1 MRELSIMF
9 TPDYLRQEVLDD
21 TNVEISSDGCYL
33 GIKLSKYDNDDNYLL
48 NRALLSKLTSKRL
61 PEHINTKGLSRLIN
75 YYYQPGVFVFNEDT
89 ITMNGENV
97 FEIVY
102 SSIEDHCLDGLDRVT
117 IICSKGSVNILVD
130 RDAAITNKIGK
141 WLIDYMV
148 KRLGEDVVINSQF
161 FSDYWLQK

>member
-1 MRELSIMF
+1 MRELIVKF
-9 TPDYLRQEVLDD
+9 TPDYLRQEVLDNN
-21 TNVEISSDGCYL
+21 NVEVSSGGSYL
-33 GIKLSKYDNDDNYLL
+33 GMKLSRYDDNDKYLL
-48 NRALLSKLTSKRL
+48 NGALRAKLTSKRL
-61 PEHINTKGLSRLIN
+61 PEHMNTKELSRLIN

-102 SSIEDHCLDGLDRVT
+102 RRLEGLDRVT
-117 IICSKGSVNILVD
+117 IICSAGSVNILVD
-130 RDAAITNKIGK
+130 RDVAITNKIGK

-148 KRLGEDVVINSQF
+148 KRLGEDAVINSQF

>member
-21 TNVEISSDGCYL
+21 NNVEISSDGCYL
-33 GIKLSKYDNDDNYLL
+33 GINLSKYDNDDNYLL
-48 NRALLSKLTSKRL
+48 NRVLMGKLTSKRL
-61 PEHINTKGLSRLIN
+61 PEHINTEGLSRLIN
-75 YYYQPGVFVFNEDT
+75 CYYQPGVFVFNEDT

-102 SSIEDHCLDGLDRVT
+102 SSIDDRCSDGLDRVT
-117 IICSKGSVNILVD
+117 IICSKGSVNTLVD
-130 RDAAITNKIGK
+130 RDVAITNKIGK

-148 KRLGEDVVINSQF
+148 KRLGEDVVMNSQF